1 MGIAALIKN
10 KKVVAAVVLLA
21 LVEMS
26 IACTLCVFDHCACE
40 CPCEVCGPCTP

>member
-21 LVEMS
+21 LVEMA
-26 IACTLCVFDHCACE
+26 IACDLCLCDHCACE
-40 CPCEVCGPCTP
+40 CPCGICGSCCP